1 MDCSLPGSSA
11 HGIFQA
17 RTMEW
22 VATSSSRGSFWP
34 RDRAHISCVS
44 CIGRGILYH
53 WATWEAWKMGLNDS
67 KFYSLFSNWEV
78 QEYIVNAAERS
89 PQRFQRVSDSQTW
102 EMPLAWSCILST
114 SQIFDVKASSKDT
127 LVMLFKQCGLM
138 VGSPESRVRPMGGQ
152 VCDLGWAR
160 KPLWASVS
168 SAVKWNSISTN
179 LSGCCKD

>member
-1 MDCSLPGSSA
+1 
-11 HGIFQA
+11 
-17 RTMEW
+17 
-22 VATSSSRGSFWP
+22 
-34 RDRAHISCVS
+34 
-44 CIGRGILYH
+44 
-53 WATWEAWKMGLNDS
+53 MGLNDS

-152 VCDLGWAR
+152 VCDLG
-160 KPLWASVS
+160 
-168 SAVKWNSISTN
+168 
-179 LSGCCKD
+179 